1 VSFRTRLPEA
11 AVERALHAAGL
22 EDEATV
28 VTARLE
34 PS

>member
-1 VSFRTRLPEA
+1 VSCRRRLPEA
-11 AVERALHAAGL
+11 AGERALHAAGL
-22 EDEATV
+22 EDESTV